1 MEGGINLFR
10 FLSLFMIVGL
20 IVALLVN
27 MGLKAL
33 PMVLLI
39 LAITFF
45 LLWKDW
51 NIFNKK
57 KHLEIRNKSWL

>member
-57 KHLEIRNKSWL
+57 KTSGNSK